1 MDTLLLILF
10 AVSIVVNLLLIVV
23 VHEFTN
29 NPPQPDLLE
38 PGAPVVWPPADWVP
52 PRDAARTSIKG
63 SHIAQINI
71 TNQEKPE

>member
-1 MDTLLLILF
+1 MDLLLLISL

-38 PGAPVVWPPADWVP
+38 PGEPVVWPPADWVP
-52 PRDAARTSIKG
+52 PRDAARTSITG
-63 SHIAQINI
+63 SHIAKISIN
-71 TNQEKPE
+71 NEKE

>member
-52 PRDAARTSIKG
+52 PREAARTSITG
-63 SHIAQINI
+63 SHIAQINTI
-71 TNQEKPE
+71 HDEEE